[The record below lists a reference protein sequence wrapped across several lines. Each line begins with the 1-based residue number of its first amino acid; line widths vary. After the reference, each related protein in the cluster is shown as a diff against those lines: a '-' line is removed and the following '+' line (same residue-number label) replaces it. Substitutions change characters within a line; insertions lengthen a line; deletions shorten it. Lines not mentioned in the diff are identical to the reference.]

1 MSGAKSPRAMLICD
15 DEAHLV
21 SELADFF
28 SAFGWSTI
36 TSHTYADAIAVLTGD
51 KPVSCLLTDRAM
63 PGGSGDDLIAF
74 ALSLAIQ
81 QRPKVLALM
90 TGVPDLRSKDSEQLA
105 DLIVEKPFDPAS
117 LQEQLTHLLSH
128 NDHE

>member
-1 MSGAKSPRAMLICD
+1 MTGSECPKAMLICD
-15 DEAHLV
+15 DEPDLV

-36 TSHTYADAIAVLTGD
+36 TSRSYGDAIAVLTGD
-51 KPVSCLLTDRAM
+51 RAVSCLLTDRAM

-74 ALSLAIQ
+74 ALGLAVK

-90 TGVPDLRSKDSEQLA
+90 TGVPDLRSKDGEQLA
-105 DLIVEKPFDPAS
+105 DLVVVKPFDPAS
-117 LQEQLTHLLSH
+117 LQEQLALMLHH
-128 NDHE
+128 NDCE

>member
-1 MSGAKSPRAMLICD
+1 MSGANSPRAMLICD

-36 TSHTYADAIAVLTGD
+36 TSHTYADAITVLTGD
-51 KPVSCLLTDRAM
+51 RPVSCLLTDRAM

-74 ALSLAIQ
+74 ALSLAIP